1 MSVLAVKFQTNGVNY
16 KVVLHEISFHPVT
29 TLSLIIQD
37 NVRSVIMLPRFL
49 QSVKVII
56 KTESWYL
63 QILFIKSLP
72 RIVIMSQTISLN
84 K

>member
-29 TLSLIIQD
+29 ILSLIIQD

-56 KTESWYL
+56 L
-63 QILFIKSLP
+63 NRILVFADTFYKK
-72 RIVIMSQTISLN
+72 VT
-84 K
+84 